1 MEEKL
6 LKEMISLLHDIR
18 EKLTVAQG
26 AGVRGPIADPG
37 PDFFHHG
44 PVYRRFPLPIGYNVD
59 PSPEFYFSKEELAK
73 IKVRELDIMIN
84 QIVEQVDLLKM
95 QRDMMKQEY
104 KIK

>member
-18 EKLTVAQG
+18 EKLTVVQG
-26 AGVRGPIADPG
+26 HGVRGPVGDPG
-37 PDFFHHG
+37 PDISHYGHL
-44 PVYRRFPLPIGYNVD
+44 YRRLPLPIGYNVD
-59 PSPEFYFSKEELAK
+59 PSPEFYFGKEELAK
-73 IKVRELDIMIN
+73 IKVRELDMVIN
-84 QIVEQVDLLKM
+84 QIVEQTELLKL

>member
-18 EKLTVAQG
+18 EKLTITPG

-44 PVYRRFPLPIGYNVD
+44 HMYRHLPLPIGYNVD
-59 PSPEFYFSKEELAK
+59 PSPEFYFGKEELAK

-84 QIVEQVDLLKM
+84 QIVEQVELLKM